1 MKNCIFGRLILLA
14 LLTFALG
21 APVPAR
27 AQEAW
32 EENPAD
38 AAAQGDKWGFNVGA
52 GASLRTSEYKGIDS
66 LGSPLP
72 LLGYESKWLYL
83 RGLSG
88 GVHVY
93 RDRYQEFNVQLS
105 YLPQNFYAD
114 WSDDSRMKRLDD
126 RYSSLMA
133 GLNYTLRTQYGHAS
147 ATLSTD
153 ILGVNNGIMADVSYA
168 YPLRFENVMFMPAV
182 GVQWTDSNYND
193 YYYSISTSESRASGL
208 KEYSPE
214 NAFSPYA
221 GLTMRVIINEDWSAI
236 ANARALFLGNEI
248 TDSPMVERST
258 TYSFSAGLL
267 YAF

>member
-1 MKNCIFGRLILLA
+1 MNNTILGRLILLA
-14 LLTFALG
+14 LLTFALN
-21 APVPAR
+21 APVAAL
-27 AQEAW
+27 AQETW
-32 EENPAD
+32 EDNSAD
-38 AAAQGDKWGFNVGA
+38 ATAQGDKWGFNAGA
-52 GASLRTSEYKGIDS
+52 GASLRTSEYKGVDS
-66 LGSPLP
+66 LGTPLP
-72 LLGYESKWLYL
+72 LLGYEGKWLYL

-88 GVHVY
+88 GAHIY

-105 YLPQNFYAD
+105 YLPQNFYAS
-114 WSDDSRMKRLDD
+114 WSNND
-126 RYSSLMA
+126 R
-133 GLNYTLRTQYGHAS
+133 LRTQYGHAS

-153 ILGVNNGIMADVSYA
+153 VLGVNNGLMADVSYA
-168 YPLRFENVMFMPAV
+168 YPLRFENVMITPAV

-193 YYYSISTSESRASGL
+193 YYYSISSSESRASGL

-221 GLTMRVIINEDWSAI
+221 GLTMRVILTEDWSAI
-236 ANARALFLGNEI
+236 GNAKAMFLGNEI